1 MSNQPSD
8 SHESTLD
15 LTEVRDRITAVDQQ
29 LIHLLAE
36 RRHLS
41 GLVAESK
48 LQTGKKLRDIEREKA
63 LLTRLLAY
71 GMQHHLDD
79 HYVLNLFN
87 MIIADSID
95 LQQQI
100 LQRRICPTTKRKHLP
115 VSYLGPQGTYS
126 YLAMKRYFQ
135 DSYEMVSAIPCTSFR
150 EVIRK
155 VEREET
161 DFGVL
166 PIENTSSGSINEV
179 FDELQ
184 STSLSIVGEIIYPI
198 NHTILATKGTELSDI
213 TTLVTHEQPFT
224 QCSEYLV
231 EFPQMKPEFVASTKT
246 AIDNVLEANSNNI
259 AAIGNK
265 DIGEESGLISLAEN
279 IANQSQNETRFII
292 VSRDARVLSPQ
303 VTAKTTLTL
312 KTGQRSGALVDA
324 LSVFKSANL
333 IMTKLTSRPIIGKPW
348 EEMFYIDIFANAHSR
363 EFVKITNQ
371 LATIA
376 EGLDIL
382 GCYPSATQAP
392 VTLEDIQ
399 SHESDEDE

>member
-1 MSNQPSD
+1 MSQSSSETDVN
-8 SHESTLD
+8 TLD
-15 LTEVRDRITAVDQQ
+15 LSDVRSRITEVDQQ
-29 LIHLLAE
+29 IIQLLAE

-41 GLVAESK
+41 SLVAESK

-63 LLTRLLAY
+63 LLTRLLTY
-71 GMQHHLDD
+71 GKQQHLDD

-87 MIIADSID
+87 MIIADSIE

-115 VSYLGPQGTYS
+115 VSYLGPEGTYS
-126 YLAMKRYFQ
+126 YLAMKRYFN
-135 DSYEMVSAIPCTSFR
+135 DSYETVSAIPCTSFR

-155 VEREET
+155 VENEET

-198 NHTILATKGTELSDI
+198 NHTIMAIPGTTLSDI
-213 TTLVTHEQPFT
+213 QTLVTHEQPFT

-231 EFPQMKPEFVASTKT
+231 EFPHFQPKFVASTKT
-246 AIDNVLEANSNNI
+246 AIDKVLKANDKHI

-265 DIGEESGLISLAEN
+265 DVGEALGLVSLAEN

-292 VSRDARVLSPQ
+292 VSRDAHTLSPQ

-324 LSVFKSANL
+324 LMIFKEAQL

-348 EEMFYIDIFANAHSR
+348 EEMFYIDVFTNAHTP
-363 EFVKITNQ
+363 EFVKISQQ
-371 LATIA
+371 LASLSA
-376 EGLDIL
+376 GVEIL
-382 GCYPSATQAP
+382 GCYPSATQVP
-392 VTLEDIQ
+392 VSLTDVQ
-399 SHESDEDE
+399 GTDD

>member
-1 MSNQPSD
+1 MSNPSSD
-8 SHESTLD
+8 SDAKTLD
-15 LTEVRDRITAVDQQ
+15 LTEVRDRITALDQN
-29 LIHLLAE
+29 LIQLLAE

-48 LQTGKKLRDIEREKA
+48 LQTGKNLRDIEREKA
-63 LLTRLLAY
+63 LLTRLLDY
-71 GMQHHLDD
+71 GKQHHLND

-115 VSYLGPQGTYS
+115 VSYLGPTGTYS
-126 YLAMKRYFQ
+126 YLAMKRYFH

-155 VEREET
+155 VESEET

-198 NHTILATKGTELSDI
+198 NHTIMVVPGTKLSDI
-213 TTLVTHEQPFT
+213 TTLITHEQPFA

-231 EFPQMKPEFVASTKT
+231 EFPRMQPKFVASTKT
-246 AIDNVLEANSNNI
+246 ALDKVLAANDPTV

-265 DIGEESGLISLAEN
+265 DVGEALGLISLAEN

-312 KTGQRSGALVDA
+312 KTGQRSGSLVDA
-324 LSVFKSANL
+324 LMIFKDAEL

-348 EEMFYIDIFANAHSR
+348 EEMFYIDVFANAHST
-363 EFVKITNQ
+363 EFVKITQQ
-371 LATIA
+371 LEALTG
-376 EGLDIL
+376 GLEIL

-392 VTLEDIQ
+392 VSLGDLTAHQ
-399 SHESDEDE
+399 S

>member
-1 MSNQPSD
+1 MSKPYSD
-8 SHESTLD
+8 TEQKPLD
-15 LTEVRDRITAVDQQ
+15 LSEVRDQITHVDQRIIQ
-29 LIHLLAE
+29 LLAE

-41 GLVAESK
+41 SLVAESK

-63 LLTRLLAY
+63 LLTRLLDY
-71 GMQHHLDD
+71 GKQHHLDD
-79 HYVLNLFN
+79 HFVLNLFN
-87 MIIADSID
+87 MVIADSID
-95 LQQQI
+95 LQQKI

-115 VSYLGPQGTYS
+115 VSYLGPEGTYS
-126 YLAMKRYFQ
+126 FLAMKRYFL
-135 DSYEMVSAIPCTSFR
+135 DSYETVSAIPCTSFR

-155 VEREET
+155 VEQEET

-198 NHTILATKGTELSDI
+198 NHTIMAMPGTELSDI
-213 TTLVTHEQPFT
+213 QTLVTHEQPFT
-224 QCSEYLV
+224 QCSEYLL
-231 EFPQMKPEFVASTKT
+231 EFPHIQPKFVASTKT
-246 AIDNVLEANSNNI
+246 ALDKVLKANDKSV

-265 DIGEESGLISLAEN
+265 DIGEEIGLISLAEN

-324 LSVFKSANL
+324 LMIFKSANL
-333 IMTKLTSRPIIGKPW
+333 VMTKLTSRPIIGKPW
-348 EEMFYIDIFANAHSR
+348 EEMFYIDVFANANTP
-363 EFVKITNQ
+363 EFVKLSQQ
-371 LATIA
+371 LNSLT
-376 EGLDIL
+376 EGLEVL

-392 VTLEDIQ
+392 VSLEDVKP
-399 SHESDEDE
+399 SE